1 MNFSARPRAGTAR
14 MLAASVCV
22 WSLGLSSCS
31 RPPTV
36 LVSVEDLPAET
47 ASLHVLPLHAGL
59 GPHAEV
65 EPIDVPLPA
74 PGRTT
79 FLLRLPDAFVGD
91 LSVEVAAY
99 KGAGA
104 TSCILATGSGKLS
117 ELQGKDSSLRI
128 PVQPIS
134 DTVCSGK
141 RPLLLGASPGL
152 GLIDGNETIQLTG
165 WGFKPG
171 IVAQFGSNGSP
182 PTFTSATTQFVSA
195 TRMDALTPARVN
207 IGPTDIKVLN
217 KDASSHTRSDLFRYY
232 ASKID
237 LGQLPVNPAGSS
249 NDVSD
254 LLIGNLVP
262 KIPTAVASLA
272 ATFRSQNNMRLVW
285 TIPAQPI
292 PMIDSKTITF
302 SQPGSA
308 PSGISTSD
316 MDGDGI
322 LDLVV
327 ALSGASQVQIFLN
340 DGQGGLTEQPA
351 LSTGNQPEGIATG
364 DLNGDGKPDIVTA
377 NKGSNSVSIILSKP
391 GGGYLAATSLTTSG
405 QGPVSVVIS
414 DVNQDGIKDITSLN
428 SIGQNISVFLGM
440 GLGLFTSKSVE
451 FIVGKDPTMIS
462 QADVNRDGIEDLVIV
477 NRGDNNVQVLVNRSK
492 GSINFDVYTLVTDQT
507 PESVSFSDMNGDGVR
522 DLLIACSGSNT
533 VDVFLNQAPDGLKK
547 SIAQSFKMPGA
558 PSCTGGIRR
567 VAAMDIITDGQM
579 DLVGLCLGG
588 GGLLKNQ
595 TL

>member
-1 MNFSARPRAGTAR
+1 MNFSARPRVATVR
-14 MLAASVCV
+14 MLAAS
-22 WSLGLSSCS
+22 LGLWTLGISSCS

-59 GPHAEV
+59 GPHTEV
-65 EPIDVPLPA
+65 QPIDVSLPA
-74 PGRTT
+74 PNRTT

-128 PVQPIS
+128 PVLPVKDS
-134 DTVCSGK
+134 VCSGQ

-152 GLIDGNETIQLTG
+152 GLIDGNETIQLSG

-171 IVAQFGSNGSP
+171 VVAQFANN
-182 PTFTSATTQFVSA
+182 SAPSSFVSAMTQFVSA
-195 TRMDALTPARVN
+195 TRIDAVTPARIN
-207 IGPTDIKVLN
+207 IGPTDIKVVN
-217 KDASSHTRSDLFRYY
+217 KDAASHTRSDLFRYY
-232 ASKID
+232 ANKID
-237 LGQLPVNPAGSS
+237 LGPLAVNPTGSS

-272 ATFRSQNNMRLVW
+272 ATFRSQDNMRLVW

-292 PMIDSKTITF
+292 PMIDTKTVQF
-302 SQPGSA
+302 AVGSA
-308 PSGISTSD
+308 PSGISTAD

-327 ALSGASQVQIFLN
+327 ALSGSSQAQVFLN
-340 DGQGGLTEQPA
+340 DGQGNLTGQPA
-351 LSTGNQPEGIATG
+351 ISTGNQPEGIAAG
-364 DLNGDGKPDIVTA
+364 DVNGDGKPDIVTA
-377 NKGSNSVSIILSKP
+377 NRGNDTLSVILSKP
-391 GGGYLAATSLTTSG
+391 GGGHLPAVPLSASG
-405 QGPVSVVIS
+405 KNPVSVVLS
-414 DVNQDGIKDITSLN
+414 DVNQDGIKDIASLN
-428 SIGQNISVFLGM
+428 SMGQNINVFLGL
-440 GLGLFTSKSVE
+440 GLGLFNPKSVE
-451 FIVGKDPTMIS
+451 FIVGKDPTMLS
-462 QADVNRDGIEDLVIV
+462 PADVNRDGIEDLVIV
-477 NRGDNNVQVLVNRSK
+477 NRGDNNIQVLVNRSK
-492 GSINFDVYTLVTDQT
+492 GSINFDVYTLPTDQT
-507 PESVSFSDMNGDGVR
+507 PESVSFADMNGDGVS
-522 DLLIACSGSNT
+522 DLLVACSQSNT
-533 VDVFLNQAPDGLKK
+533 IDVFLNQAPDGLKK
-547 SIAQSFKMPGA
+547 SIAQSFKMPGTT
-558 PSCTGGIRR
+558 SCTGGVRR

-579 DLVGLCLGG
+579 DLVGLCLSGG
-588 GGLLKNQ
+588 GILKNQ